1 MSKYV
6 LANVEI
12 PIEIKEDGDID
23 TLHSYA
29 QIEIIRQIQSP
40 EEIVRTDL
48 LPIQTQ
54 IDNLFIPQNNL
65 TELSNNSSNDN
76 ASDISTETDNTSDN
90 DSGIVVH
97 KEEIKPRNK
106 EPHNTT
112 FKNNPKRGGMHN
124 RTAKKHN

>member
-65 TELSNNSSNDN
+65 TE
-76 ASDISTETDNTSDN
+76 
-90 DSGIVVH
+90 
-97 KEEIKPRNK
+97 
-106 EPHNTT
+106 
-112 FKNNPKRGGMHN
+112 
-124 RTAKKHN
+124 

>member
-12 PIEIKEDGDID
+12 PIEIKEDGDVD

-29 QIEIIRQIQSP
+29 QIEIIRQIKYP

-54 IDNLFIPQNNL
+54 IDNLFNQQNNL

-76 ASDISTETDNTSDN
+76 TDDKESE
-90 DSGIVVH
+90 IIVH
-97 KEEIKPRNK
+97 KEEIKPRKK
-106 EPHNTT
+106 ERQNTT
-112 FKNNPKRGGMHN
+112 FKNKSQHSKMHN
-124 RTAKKHN
+124 RSAKKQN

>member
-90 DSGIVVH
+90 DSRIVVH

-112 FKNNPKRGGMHN
+112 FKNNTKRGGMHN